1 MNSVSICAEC
11 ECENVAHKIGTTKL
25 FEHIHSGHIN
35 QSLKN
40 AACTQA
46 SS

>member
-1 MNSVSICAEC
+1 VNSVSICAEC
-11 ECENVAHKIGTTKL
+11 ECENVAHKIGTTML
-25 FEHIHSGHIN
+25 FIHSGHIN

-40 AACTQA
+40 AACTQP